1 MVKNLPVLWD
11 LTRFWSL
18 GLEDPLEK
26 SMATHPSILA
36 WRIPG
41 TEEPDGLQSMGVTK
55 SQTRLKWF
63 STHAQRSI
71 FIECST
77 CVREGETDSNREM
90 ERFCSPCPVQWWVRK
105 IQHLCCPVR
114 GVNGSWNTQEKD
126 ALCRELRRGPY
137 TQAGRG
143 VLPRLRNWHHPPCQ
157 GVFHWGGFPHSSLD
171 CWLSRKAC

>member
-1 MVKNLPVLWD
+1 
-11 LTRFWSL
+11 
-18 GLEDPLEK
+18 
-26 SMATHPSILA
+26 MATHSSILA

-41 TEEPDGLQSMGVTK
+41 TEEPDGLWSMGVTK

-77 CVREGETDSNREM
+77 CVREGETDSNRET

-143 VLPRLRNWHHPPCQ
+143 VLPHLRNWHHPPRQ